1 MPRRP
6 RANFYLHWVEDPK
19 LRVRG
24 WKIRVPYFDKGK
36 LKYRRKL
43 VSEFRYGGTK
53 ESLRAIATRLRDKL
67 IAELGTSTF
76 GVACFQR
83 QKSRR
88 NTSGHIGVRR
98 YVLVRKGEMQVLW
111 AARWVN
117 AHGKVI
123 MKRFFAKSRGEEEA
137 KELAIR
143 SRAEGVR
150 QTAKEISKTL
160 LSLRHPKSGGVSL
173 IPAERARSVDEC
185 QQVTGQDLG

>member
-98 YVLVRKGEMQVLW
+98 YVLVRKGEIQVLW

-123 MKRFFAKSRGEEEA
+123 MKRFFAKSRSEEEA

-160 LSLRHPKSGGVSL
+160 LSLRQSKV
-173 IPAERARSVDEC
+173 
-185 QQVTGQDLG
+185 

>member
-67 IAELGTSTF
+67 IAELRNLD
-76 GVACFQR
+76 VW
-83 QKSRR
+83 RR
-88 NTSGHIGVRR
+88 
-98 YVLVRKGEMQVLW
+98 
-111 AARWVN
+111 
-117 AHGKVI
+117 
-123 MKRFFAKSRGEEEA
+123 
-137 KELAIR
+137 
-143 SRAEGVR
+143 
-150 QTAKEISKTL
+150 L
-160 LSLRHPKSGGVSL
+160 LSA
-173 IPAERARSVDEC
+173 AEVAS
-185 QQVTGQDLG
+185 QHLGAYRGTPLCLG